1 MSEGWFQKYP
11 TECRKVNFIKYPTKC
26 RKVWASVNDYFIGAF
41 LCAKEVAMNKNVV
54 KIIVGVVAL
63 VVACI
68 FAYGYCK
75 KQKKSYAGYFE
86 DDEELSDEEM
96 EKWVGDLD

>member
-1 MSEGWFQKYP
+1 
-11 TECRKVNFIKYPTKC
+11 
-26 RKVWASVNDYFIGAF
+26 
-41 LCAKEVAMNKNVV
+41 MNKNVV

-63 VVACI
+63 VVASI

-75 KQKKSYAGYFE
+75 KQKKSYAGYFG